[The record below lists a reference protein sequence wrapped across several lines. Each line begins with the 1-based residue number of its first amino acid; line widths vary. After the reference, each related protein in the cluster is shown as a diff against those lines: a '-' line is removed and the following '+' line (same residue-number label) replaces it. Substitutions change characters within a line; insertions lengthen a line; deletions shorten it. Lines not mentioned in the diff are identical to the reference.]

1 MEQLKFDFFS
11 GFDVTL
17 FQLPVSY
24 GKQKRIIME
33 MFGIAMIWLG
43 LFAAAFLA
51 WFYFIQARNKERMA
65 LIEKGADVASFLT
78 KKETRKRFS
87 FPWLK
92 FGLLL
97 TGLGLG
103 LGIGLLI
110 ISNPTMSR
118 DLEDVAP
125 GIVFATTFIFGG
137 FGMMLSHFVDK
148 PKTAEQA

>member
-1 MEQLKFDFFS
+1 M
-11 GFDVTL
+11 V
-17 FQLPVSY
+17 VSY
-24 GKQKRIIME
+24 GKQILIIME
-33 MFGIAMIWLG
+33 FFGIVLIWLG

-51 WFYFIQARNKERMA
+51 WFYFLQARNKERMA

-78 KKETRKRFS
+78 KKEQRKRFS

-110 ISNPTMSR
+110 ISFPGIAR

-125 GIVFATTFIFGG
+125 GIVFAATFIFGG
-137 FGMMLSHFVDK
+137 LGMMFSHFVDK
-148 PKTAEQA
+148 PKPVEQ